1 MQLTERHI
9 IRPNNP
15 LYKEM
20 DKLCFLSK
28 NVYNSSLYAVRQSYI
43 HNKKYLNYCQNNDNF
58 VKSKQHDYKQ
68 LPAKV
73 SQQTMR
79 LVEKNFNSF
88 FALLKLKQQGLY
100 EKRVNVPNYLE
111 KESGRFIAIYDIQAL
126 SRKLIKQNI
135 IKLYK
140 SDISIK
146 TYIDQTKHIIKQ
158 ARIIPKK
165 GFIVFEVVY
174 EVKEVPKKKD
184 NKRYLTIDLGLNNL
198 ATIGSNVLKPQII
211 SGKPL
216 KSINHFFNK
225 RIAKLKSILTTINAN
240 TRKKTSK
247 QIQSITNNRTNKIK
261 DYLHKASRYIIN
273 HAVSNNINTIVV
285 GYNKQWKQEIN
296 IGKRNN
302 QNFVQI
308 PHNTFIEQIKY
319 KANLVGINVIVNEE
333 SYTSKCSFLDNEPI
347 QKHETY
353 LGKRVKRGLFRSSSG
368 KKINADLNGSLNILR
383 KVVGDFRYPILACS
397 TPLLVHLPR

>member
-9 IRPNNP
+9 IRPSNP

-28 NVYNSSLYAVRQSYI
+28 NVYNSSLYAVRQEYI
-43 HNKKYLNYCQNNDNF
+43 HNKKYLNYYQNNDNF
-58 VKSKQHDYKQ
+58 VKFKQNDYYQ

-79 LVEKNFNSF
+79 LVENNFKSF
-88 FALLKLKQQGLY
+88 FALLKLKKQGLY
-100 EKRVNVPNYLE
+100 KNRVNVPNYLE
-111 KESGRFIAIYDIQAL
+111 KETGRFVAIYNIQTI

-146 TYIDQTKHIIKQ
+146 THIDQNKHVIKQ
-158 ARIIPKK
+158 ARIVPKK

-174 EVKEVPKKKD
+174 EVKEVPLKKC
-184 NKRYLTIDLGLNNL
+184 NKRYLSIDLGLNNL

-225 RIAKLKSILTTINAN
+225 RVAKLKSILTTTNAN
-240 TRKKTSK
+240 TKKKTSK

-273 HAVSNNINTIVV
+273 HAVSNNISTIVV

-296 IGKRNN
+296 IGSRNN

-308 PHNTFIEQIKY
+308 PHSTFVEQLKY
-319 KANLVGINVIVNEE
+319 KSKLVGINVIVNEE

-353 LGKRVKRGLFRSSSG
+353 VGKRVKRGLFRSNSG

-397 TPLLVHLPR
+397 TPLLVRLPR